1 MTQEFVPY
9 ELAAKLKAIGFNE
22 PCMFVHD
29 TWGNTK
35 NWTEDGEGEHRNS
48 HINASI
54 YYSAPLFQQVFRW
67 FRNVHKLWGYQI
79 PWSGNMYCMQ
89 IWRLIEDSETVK
101 TIQDR
106 VIMNT
111 WEETEL
117 ACLEK
122 LIEIV
127 ETKSE

>member
-9 ELAAKLKAIGFNE
+9 ELAVKLKELGFDE
-22 PCMFVHD
+22 PCFGYYNGNYEFTFFVD
-29 TWGNTK
+29 VRSCNT
-35 NWTEDGEGEHRNS
+35 NS
-48 HINASI
+48 EFKFYPTAPT
-54 YYSAPLFQQVFRW
+54 YSQAFRW
-67 FRNVHKLWGYQI
+67 FRDVHKLWGYQI

-111 WEETEL
+111 WEEAEL